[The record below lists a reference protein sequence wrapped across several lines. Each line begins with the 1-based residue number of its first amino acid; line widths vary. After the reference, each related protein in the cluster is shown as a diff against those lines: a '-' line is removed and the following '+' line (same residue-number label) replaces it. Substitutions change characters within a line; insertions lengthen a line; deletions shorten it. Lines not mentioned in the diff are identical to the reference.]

1 MMVPVIEIAFQ
12 HLDKNPWAEDVI
24 RRRIGK
30 LERIFSRLVSCRVHI
45 DQPVKSST
53 RGSPPVV
60 RIEMGIPDRRDL
72 VVRLEPDDL
81 QQKFQSPDLRNAI
94 NEAFRIA
101 EDRLAKLKGTT
112 QDHTRATQQ
121 SGENLM
127 VGEITEVV
135 RDGDHGFLLTNT
147 GSLLY
152 FHRNSVISGDFSA
165 LQPGTRVHYVEALG
179 DTGPAAIKVRES
191 GSP

>member
-1 MMVPVIEIAFQ
+1 MVAVIEIAFQ
-12 HLDKNPWAEDVI
+12 HLDNDSWAEAVI
-24 RRRIGK
+24 RRRIAK
-30 LERIFSRLVSCRVHI
+30 LEKIFSRLVSCRVHV

-72 VVRLEPDDL
+72 VVRLEPGDL
-81 QQKFQSPDLRNAI
+81 QQKFQAPDLRNAI

-101 EDRLAKLKGTT
+101 EDRLAKLRGATK
-112 QDHTRATQQ
+112 DHTRVTQQ
-121 SGENLM
+121 SAENQM
-127 VGEITEVV
+127 VGEITEIV

-147 GSLLY
+147 GALLY
-152 FHRNSVISGDFSA
+152 FHRNSVLAGDFSA
-165 LQPGTRVHYVEALG
+165 LQPGTRVHYVEAVG
-179 DTGPAAIKVRES
+179 DTGPAAIKVRET